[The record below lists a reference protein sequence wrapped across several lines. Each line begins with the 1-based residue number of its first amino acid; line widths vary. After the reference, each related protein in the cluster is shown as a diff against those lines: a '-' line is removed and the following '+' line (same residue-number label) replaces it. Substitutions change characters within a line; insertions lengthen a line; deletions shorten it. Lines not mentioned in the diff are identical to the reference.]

1 MSFLNPFLLFGSLAL
16 AIPVLIHLVRRE
28 KSEIV
33 PFSSLM
39 FLLKV
44 PKRSIRQQ
52 KIKNLLLMALRLLIL
67 ALLVGAFARPY
78 LTQSAKPA
86 GNNASANRG
95 VVLMLDN
102 SYSMRY
108 GNNFDRLKAEAQKRI
123 DSMRASDRMAIIA
136 FNENATLLA
145 RPTSDKN
152 ALKAIVDTLEPSFSG
167 TRYYEAFTL
176 ADRALSE
183 FAGDQKQLVVISDFQ
198 RNGWN
203 RSSRESIIGTDVKTE
218 TVNLAVQNP
227 NNVGIDSVSVDQTSF
242 TRTYTGRVIA
252 RIHNYRKDIPVDVQ
266 VSVALNDKEMGRKT
280 LTVSAKS
287 TALAEFTGF
296 DLPLGFSKG
305 RVHIDPNDPLKV
317 DDDFLFALERR
328 EKLKLLIVDTGKA
341 KQSLYLRQAYT
352 STADL
357 PFEVTIVPVSSVTP
371 EEVARH
377 EVVVI
382 NDVPRLPDKVRE
394 KLDDLRKTG
403 QGQLVILGENS
414 EIGWWNGYA
423 KLPVKPEQRI
433 FVAKDRGKPSV
444 SLTTY
449 DRNHG
454 IFKPFEKSTR
464 VVLNSAQFFAYM
476 NVEAKP
482 GAVVLAKY
490 EDGSPAIVESSKEDH
505 GMLVFNSTVDNAKWN
520 DLPLKPSFLP
530 LFHEM
535 IRYLSR
541 YNQNRS
547 WYALGEGIPVVAGLE
562 SVAGAGL
569 HPQRGPPAPRQLNTR
584 PNKKFTPTH
593 SRFFQ
598 ISAGPDTR
606 LVAVNP
612 PSSEGNLDSMPPED
626 LLASVQRTQT
636 ESQQAGF
643 FGSEEK
649 IEYARRQMVWWYL
662 LLIAL
667 LAGIAEIYIANRSY
681 KAT

>member
-1 MSFLNPFLLFGSLAL
+1 MSFLNPFLLFGSIAL

-78 LTQSAKPA
+78 MTQPAKPVA
-86 GNNASANRG
+86 NGTANRG
-95 VVLMLDN
+95 IVVMLDN

-136 FNENATLLA
+136 FNENASLLA

-152 ALKAIVDTLEPSFSG
+152 ALKAVVDSLEPSFAG

-176 ADRALSE
+176 ADRALNE

-242 TRTYTGRVIA
+242 TRTYAGRVIA
-252 RIHNYRKDIPVDVQ
+252 RIHNYRKDIPVDVD
-266 VSVALNDKEMGRKT
+266 VSVSLNDKEMSRKK
-280 LTVSAKS
+280 LTVSANS
-287 TALAEFTGF
+287 FALAEFTGF

-352 STADL
+352 STSDL
-357 PFEVTIVPVSSVTP
+357 PFEVTIIPVSAVTP

-423 KLPVKPEQRI
+423 KLPVKPVQRI
-433 FVAKDRGKPSV
+433 FVAKDRGKPWV

-476 NVEAKP
+476 NVEARA

-541 YNQNRS
+541 YNENRS

-562 SVAGAGL
+562 SVAGAVIDPKGD
-569 HPQRGPPAPRQLNTR
+569 RQALGQLSAGQV
-584 PNKKFTPTH
+584 KFFTPAMPGFH
-593 SRFFQ
+593 EIRV
-598 ISAGPDTR
+598 GPDTR

-626 LLASVQRTQT
+626 LLASVQRTQA

-643 FGSEEK
+643 LGNEEK
-649 IEYARRQMVWWYL
+649 SEYARRQMVWWYL
-662 LLIAL
+662 LMIAL

-681 KAT
+681 KAA